1 MRAGGLN
8 KWYAQYVLI
17 ANIDAVDL
25 TERRQS
31 LSGAGQISSLR
42 RKVIGQ

>member
-8 KWYAQYVLI
+8 KWYAQYVSI

-25 TERRQS
+25 TERRQ
-31 LSGAGQISSLR
+31 LVTRRGRFRFKTKVTGQ
-42 RKVIGQ
+42 